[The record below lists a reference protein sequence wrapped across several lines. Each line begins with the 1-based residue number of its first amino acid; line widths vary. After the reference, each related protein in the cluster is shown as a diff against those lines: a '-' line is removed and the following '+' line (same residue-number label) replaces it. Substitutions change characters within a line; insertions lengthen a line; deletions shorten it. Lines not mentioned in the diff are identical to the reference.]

1 MIKHLPTIA
10 FALPILLLCH
20 SAYADITIAAVGPLT
35 GQDAPTGEQM
45 RFGAEAAVA
54 EINEKGGVLGQK
66 LRLIERDDVCDPKQ
80 SVAVANELSGMGVF
94 AVVGPMCSGS
104 AIPASRTYN
113 EEGIL
118 MISPSAT
125 SPTLTQQGFDNVFR
139 TCAQDEWQG
148 KVVADFIAR
157 KFAGKKIAVIDDKTA
172 YGHGLADVVRA
183 QLRQQNIAIALDDS
197 VSRGER
203 DYNSLVS
210 KLKEKEINALFYGGY
225 HTEAGLIVRQMRD
238 QALTTTFISDDD
250 LTTREFWSVTG
261 NAGEGTFMSF
271 NSDPR
276 TRPEAA
282 EAVAKLRAKGFN
294 PEGNTLYTYAA
305 VQVMA
310 DAISRAGT
318 TQLPKVIAAM
328 REGSYPTVIGP
339 LSFDAKGDI
348 TRPDYIIYRWS
359 NGDYTPYEE

>member
-1 MIKHLPTIA
+1 MKLRLSLALLPA
-10 FALPILLLCH
+10 LLLCQPAH
-20 SAYADITIAAVGPLT
+20 ADITIAAVGPLT
-35 GQDAPTGEQM
+35 GQDASTGEQM
-45 RFGAEAAVA
+45 RYGAEAAVA
-54 EINEKGGVLGQK
+54 DINANGGVLGQK

-80 SVAVANELSGMGVF
+80 SVAVANELSGLGVF

-139 TCAQDEWQG
+139 TCAQDEIQG
-148 KVVADFIAR
+148 KIVADFIVK
-157 KFAGKKIAVIDDKTA
+157 KFAGKHIAVIDDKTA
-172 YGHGLADVVRA
+172 YGRGLADVVRTELKK
-183 QLRQQNIAIALDDS
+183 QGVTIKMDDS

-203 DYNSLVS
+203 DYSSLVS
-210 KLKEKEINALFYGGY
+210 KLKEKDIDALFYGGY

-238 QALTTTFISDDD
+238 QALTTVFISDDD

-271 NSDPR
+271 NADPR
-276 TRPEAA
+276 ARPEAA

-305 VQVMA
+305 VQVMVE
-310 DAISRAGT
+310 AIRRANT
-318 TQLPKVIAAM
+318 TQLTKVIAAL

-339 LSFDAKGDI
+339 LSFDSKGDI
-348 TRPDYIIYRWS
+348 TRLDYIIYRWS